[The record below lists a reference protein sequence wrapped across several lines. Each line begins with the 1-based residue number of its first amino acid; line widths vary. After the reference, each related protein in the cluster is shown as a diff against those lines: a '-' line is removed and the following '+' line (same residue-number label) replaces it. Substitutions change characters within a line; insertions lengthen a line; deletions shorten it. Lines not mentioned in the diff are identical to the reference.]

1 MKMRRRRVPRQAAGW
16 FGKCLLEDDPHAVW
30 AECRVVDISVLG
42 AGIEVFGSTRPNLV
56 GQRLGVE
63 VQPASAASLSIHFV
77 GEIKNVAAAPR
88 GRVRLGMEFIDLT
101 DSERSFVQVL
111 EQMRMAW

>member
-16 FGKCLLEDDPHAVW
+16 FGKCLVEDDPQAVW
-30 AECRVVDISVLG
+30 SECRVVDISILG
-42 AGIEVFGSTRPNLV
+42 AGIEVFGAPLRNLV
-56 GQRLGVE
+56 GQRLAVE
-63 VQPASAASLSIHFV
+63 VQPSAAASLSIHLV

-101 DSERSFVQVL
+101 DSERSFVHVL